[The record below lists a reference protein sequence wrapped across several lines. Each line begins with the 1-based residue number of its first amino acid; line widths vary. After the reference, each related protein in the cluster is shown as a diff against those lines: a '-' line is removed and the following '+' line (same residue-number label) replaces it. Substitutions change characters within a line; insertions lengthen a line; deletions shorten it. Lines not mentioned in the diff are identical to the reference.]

1 MTINESTYKQI
12 LIFAASG
19 FFAFLVGYGVS
30 QIKITR
36 SRTEKRMRKL
46 MEENEISVFDQW
58 GNKYLGRF
66 KVESLEHNLTWAKL
80 GGFFDTWTV
89 SGVLMRSILYG
100 AGAYVALV
108 QVFGVNMITLGVTA
122 ASAMLPIVK
131 VRGEANNVRR
141 QVSRMLPEV
150 VTLIAVE
157 TRAGSSMDTAL
168 SRVAEMPTVAGKLF
182 KEAIAEQSRTNRP
195 LWSSG
200 STIGVFLDFMN
211 KQASS
216 GMPQLRRIAKQLDRV
231 SGKGVD
237 GPKVIAKIAES
248 ISREYKA
255 NITKA
260 AATLDTKLVFP
271 TMIFFFLPFLMAI
284 GLPLFVS
291 VLSAF

>member
-100 AGAYVALV
+100 AGAYAALV